1 MERKFMVYQRRD
13 GFQVAEE
20 ATGTRMKNGMDFLAR
35 PHKSANWCA
44 AAFNIVIDDDYEL
57 VGEEVIDC
65 SIEPTKAICFIDG
78 VMKAYGFIA
87 AKAVTEGLSDEQ
99 ALSYFSQQSFDR
111 LSDEEKAMAK
121 TRDHVEALKI
131 NEEVNYHDAIAD
143 FTWELQLETTDVF
156 FAMMDEALK
165 MNASLDAEFSRIDEL
180 APDDDSKAI
189 FKSIASKYIVGC
201 VMGICKAHTEA
212 LKIDKKVNQAL
223 LALSSN
229 PLSAGWYLHS
239 PTMKAQAINIAHIQA
254 LEINNAQKSAY

>member
-35 PHKSANWCA
+35 PNKSANWCA

-78 VMKAYGFIA
+78 VMKPYRFIA
-87 AKAVTEGLSDEQ
+87 SKAITEGLSDEQ

-121 TRDHVEALKI
+121 TRDHVEALKL
-131 NEEVNYHDAIAD
+131 NEEKNYHDAIAD
-143 FTWELQLETTDVF
+143 FTWELQLETSDGF

-165 MNASLDAEFSRIDEL
+165 MNAGYQRVELENEFDRIETESDGF
-180 APDDDSKAI
+180 PSKEQERRMNEINALLYGTD
-189 FKSIASKYIVGC
+189 KEHA
-201 VMGICKAHTEA
+201 EA
-212 LKIDKKVNQAL
+212 LAEDIKYQAAIVTIANNLSLPVWDGCSETVKHEVMKVHHAE
-223 LALSSN
+223 
-229 PLSAGWYLHS
+229 
-239 PTMKAQAINIAHIQA
+239 A
-254 LEINNAQKSAY
+254 LEMNSAL